1 MNNITEMLIPPAFS
15 VKFDFHPANRRMDS
29 TKIKNNN
36 KIISAT
42 KVPTGKGRTEMFC
55 LSKSRKIFL
64 FIKMINIKGEL
75 TNEFVDQ

>member
-55 LSKSRKIFL
+55 LSKVERFSFYKNDKYQRRAY
-64 FIKMINIKGEL
+64 
-75 TNEFVDQ
+75 Q